1 MAYRSR
7 PPVPDASLAGQHA
20 AERSRA
26 IRELLSHPILDV
38 GSDPD
43 RFGLVVRHHEWL
55 ADWFETSCGWELTV
69 DIGAGFA
76 RLSKRSARPDPT
88 RPLRRPRGARAPF
101 DRRRFQLLCL
111 VCAELVRRPVTTIGL
126 LAQALTSEA
135 GFDTSRYGDRSSFVD
150 ALLVLG
156 EWGVVRATAGTVEA
170 FQNDE
175 RANAILAADT
185 ARLHRLLV
193 STNAPSR
200 IGETADPVDAIALL
214 LAEPR
219 YGETPQDPGTAPE
232 EQRLRWTRHSIARR
246 VFDDPVVLLADL
258 SEAEHDYLLHP
269 SGRAWLRQR
278 AVEAGFE
285 LEERAEGVLAVD
297 PEAVATDLQFP
308 APVGNAYQLALLLID
323 RLVVPDG
330 RGRRT
335 VGTLSP
341 TALRRAVA
349 DVLADHP
356 GWAKG
361 QREGDGPALL
371 AEEAVNL
378 LVSFGLVRR
387 DEDGTVVGL
396 PAVTRY
402 RVGEPVTS
410 PPSPSLFEEYA

>member
-1 MAYRSR
+1 M
-7 PPVPDASLAGQHA
+7 PDASLADLHA

-26 IRELLSHPILDV
+26 IRELLRHPLLDFS
-38 GSDPD
+38 SDPD

-55 ADWFETSCGWELTV
+55 ADWFEASCGWRLTV

-76 RLSKRSARPDPT
+76 RLSKRSVRPDPT
-88 RPLRRPRGARAPF
+88 RPLRRPRGARAQF
-101 DRRRFQLLCL
+101 GRRRFQLLCL

-135 GFDTSRYGDRSSFVD
+135 EFDTSRYGDRSSFVD

-170 FQNDE
+170 FQDDE

-193 STNAPSR
+193 STNAPSH
-200 IGETADPVDAIALL
+200 IEKTADLVEAIALL

-219 YGETPQDPGTAPE
+219 YGDAPQDLGAAPE

-246 VFDDPVVLLADL
+246 VFDDPVVLLSDL
-258 SEAEHDYLLHP
+258 SEAERDYLLHP

-278 AVEAGFE
+278 AAEAGLE

-297 PEAVATDLQFP
+297 PEAIATDLQFP

-323 RLVVPDG
+323 RLVSPDP
-330 RGRRT
+330 RGHRT
-335 VGTLSP
+335 VGILTP
-341 TALRRAVA
+341 AALHRAVA
-349 DVLADHP
+349 DVLAGHP
-356 GWAKG
+356 AWAKG
-361 QREGDGPALL
+361 QREGDGPAML
-371 AEEAVNL
+371 AEEAVIL
-378 LVSFGLVRR
+378 LVSFGLVRK
-387 DEDGTVVGL
+387 DDNGTVVGL
-396 PAVTRY
+396 PAIARY
-402 RVGEPVTS
+402 RVGAPVTS